1 MEETLQ
7 YGGNPMSQK
16 TVHDWQEEFR
26 CRPAADRPNTPDGC
40 SPLRLLPGWKTYRFR
55 IEAIKGTGLTELC
68 LKSTTVVNR
77 RDTVMISESAENI
90 CEI

>member
-40 SPLRLLPGWKTYRFR
+40 SPLRLLPG
-55 IEAIKGTGLTELC
+55 
-68 LKSTTVVNR
+68 
-77 RDTVMISESAENI
+77 
-90 CEI
+90 